1 MVATALR
8 VRGVSEPAAT
18 LAAQT
23 GATVFGIAFS
33 LWIRDDETR
42 SLAAIVSDVLEKL
55 LNLTGAATLSPI
67 AA

>member
-1 MVATALR
+1 VP
-8 VRGVSEPAAT
+8 GVSEPAVT

-23 GATVFGIAFS
+23 GATVFGIASS
-33 LWIRDDETR
+33 LWIRDDESR

-55 LNLTGAATLSPI
+55 PNLTGVAMLSPN

>member
-1 MVATALR
+1 LPRHFACEASANPLPR
-8 VRGVSEPAAT
+8 SP
-18 LAAQT
+18 AQT

-55 LNLTGAATLSPI
+55 LNLTGAATLSPN